1 MHEILNSFKWKHIPK
16 FQQELINFEKPQN
29 LGFKTWNAWRMRD
42 KKLTKWRK
50 TWRILKKPWGSKLEW
65 DEVVWERK
73 ERAIER
79 EIERNE
85 GWIAQG
91 SINRPSVNL
100 DRWRCRE
107 VSRHLS
113 RKVSRNWSSI
123 DSGIKEVSKN
133 KPSDIRTEARL
144 IHQLSRSYLGGRNF
158 LDCSTRWREAVKIAI
173 RKSVRSSTDSKV
185 SRRCQVSF

>member
-50 TWRILKKPWGSKLEW
+50 TWRILKKPWGSRLEW

-85 GWIAQG
+85 GWIAWRTL
-91 SINRPSVNL
+91 NRPSVNL
-100 DRWRCRE
+100 DRWRCRDICWGRYREKWSSTDTGIEE
-107 VSRHLS
+107 VSR
-113 RKVSRNWSSI
+113 
-123 DSGIKEVSKN
+123 N
-133 KPSDIRTEARL
+133 KPSDTRTEAWL
-144 IHQLSRSYLGGRNF
+144 IHQLSRSYRGGRNF
-158 LDCSTRWREAVKIAI
+158 LDQSTRCREVI
-173 RKSVRSSTDSKV
+173 
-185 SRRCQVSF
+185 